1 LHFSKVFNE
10 IFKKEDLNLKQTKFK
25 NLYLLDVSNLSI
37 ILDMNK
43 LQGVK
48 NQKKI
53 KNIINLKSYLK
64 KLYII
69 QIICIL
75 II

>member
-1 LHFSKVFNE
+1 MKNNIINE
-10 IFKKEDLNLKQTKFK
+10 REKIEPIQKRNKRVKKKLLNISHSLVNKKTK
-25 NLYLLDVSNLSI
+25 
-37 ILDMNK
+37 
-43 LQGVK
+43 
-48 NQKKI
+48 KKI